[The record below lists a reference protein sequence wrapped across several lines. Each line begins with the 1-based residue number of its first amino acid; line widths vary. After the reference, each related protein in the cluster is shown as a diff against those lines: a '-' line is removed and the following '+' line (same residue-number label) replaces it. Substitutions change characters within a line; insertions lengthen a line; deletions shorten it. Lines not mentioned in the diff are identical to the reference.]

1 MYVVALVRLGSA
13 PADEAKHL
21 SRELGLAPYEAT
33 QLLLRGTPTITLRT
47 NDRREAEL
55 HLANLSRRGH
65 EAVGFDASAVVP
77 SSEMGEVRTFA
88 FRPEALSVEV
98 RGRAEMSVP
107 YEDFLCFVR
116 AVHRVTER
124 HTEVKAERV
133 IDFRKIALTGGLM
146 MSKTLEKEQTT
157 RVEEREHV
165 LYVFRRTA
173 QPLLL
178 GAQRAKYTG
187 LGEELRPTQL
197 ANFERTI
204 ELLRSH
210 APFAPYDARLV
221 TLRTP
226 QSHLSVSAR
235 GQETVSSAGVVDVL
249 AHVVAMA
256 LSRSGENPYRD
267 AR

>member
-1 MYVVALVRLGSA
+1 MYVVALVRLDSA
-13 PADEAKHL
+13 PEAEAQHL

-33 QLLLRGTPTITLRT
+33 QLLLRGTPCVTLRT
-47 NDRREAEL
+47 NDRAEAQA
-55 HLANLSRRGH
+55 HLGNLVRRGH
-65 EAVGFDASAVVP
+65 EAVGFDGNAVVP
-77 SSEMGEVRTFA
+77 SSDMGEVRTFA
-88 FRPEALSVEV
+88 FRPDALSVEV
-98 RGRAEMSVP
+98 RGRPEAIVP
-107 YEDFLCFVR
+107 YEDFVCFVR

-124 HTEVKAERV
+124 LTEVTSERV

-146 MSKTLEKEQTT
+146 MSKTLEKEKTT

-165 LYVFRRTA
+165 LYLFRRTA
-173 QPLLL
+173 PPMLL
-178 GAQRAKYTG
+178 GSQRAKYTG
-187 LGEELRPTQL
+187 LGPDLRPTQL

-221 TLRTP
+221 ALRTP

-235 GQETVSSAGVVDVL
+235 GQETASSAGGVDVL

-267 AR
+267 TR